1 MSRNNS
7 RNNSIDISRSR
18 SSSWDNRRS
27 NSFGSVETIELDTD
41 YATSNAKTISIKIV
55 SNDMRDN
62 KRARDVYIDVE
73 NPHKEPTPT
82 PNSFL
87 EKCMNSDLR
96 WLKSNSKS
104 KYK

>member
-18 SSSWDNRRS
+18 TSSWDNRRS

-41 YATSNAKTISIKIV
+41 NVTGNVKTISIKIV
-55 SNDMRDN
+55 SNDIDK
-62 KRARDVYIDVE
+62 KRTRDVYIDME

-87 EKCMNSDLR
+87 EKYMKSDLV

-104 KYK
+104 NYK